1 MFFFGYVFFLNDFNN
16 FFHNCSKVSD
26 KSDTELFKVDRKSD
40 SSLLLSARD
49 KRKLSA
55 QKPLQCV
62 AALANTSKVTDPNRK
77 RNVVNSLESKRHYI
91 VKQIREAK
99 IAKPGY
105 VDKKKVMAVEQRRQ
119 AYQRTDENNKNNKRG
134 KFETDI
140 WENEPRKKPVNLI
153 NQWFT
158 EELVGHT
165 LKNTQQEMVKTPVV
179 THEKRSQLKAM
190 EAPHPGTSYNPSL
203 KDHQDL
209 MNKVIEKEEKII
221 RADDHLN
228 RVTKRMF
235 SKITAE
241 ERDRRDMEEMA
252 TGVIVK
258 GEISEDVGEVEE
270 GKSDDENVY
279 TPINPPAKNK
289 KKDKKQ
295 RKNQRA
301 QKEIKE
307 VQARKKV
314 EKKKVTDIHRV
325 KFIETLIGHRSK
337 SLKDQHIRKKELSVK
352 AKYLPRR
359 LGSMKFSEPEIDIT
373 TPENISGNLRN
384 LKPEGHILADRFKS
398 MQRRNLIAPNRDV
411 GLAKRA
417 KVKYFVKNTHKA
429 EANFVRKTKP
439 QR

>member
-1 MFFFGYVFFLNDFNN
+1 MFFF
-16 FFHNCSKVSD
+16 SKISD

-40 SSLLLSARD
+40 SKLLLSARE

-62 AALANTSKVTDPNRK
+62 AALVNTSKVVDPNRK

-91 VKQIREAK
+91 VKQIREQK
-99 IAKPGY
+99 IANGY
-105 VDKKKVMAVEQRRQ
+105 VDKKKIMAVEQRLQ
-119 AYQRTDENNKNNKRG
+119 AYNRSDENKKNNKRG
-134 KFETDI
+134 NFGTDI
-140 WENEPRKKPVNLI
+140 WENEPRKKPSNLI

-165 LKNTQQEMVKTPVV
+165 LKNTAQEMVKTPIVV
-179 THEKRSQLKAM
+179 HEKRSQLKAM
-190 EAPHPGTSYNPSL
+190 EIPHPGTSYNPSL

-209 MNKVIEKEEKII
+209 MIKVIEREEKII
-221 RADDHLN
+221 KVEDHLN

-235 SKITAE
+235 SKISAE
-241 ERDRRDMEEMA
+241 ERDRRHMEEMA
-252 TGVIVK
+252 TGVLVK
-258 GEISEDVGEVEE
+258 EAEEVVEGDEE
-270 GKSDDENVY
+270 NSDEEENVY
-279 TPINPPAKNK
+279 TPINPPAINK

-295 RKNQRA
+295 RRNQRA

-307 VQARKKV
+307 VQARKKI

-325 KFIETLIGHRSK
+325 KFIETLIGHRSNT
-337 SLKDQHIRKKELSVK
+337 LRDQHMRKKELSFK
-352 AKYLPRR
+352 KKSLPRR
-359 LGSMKFSEPEIDIT
+359 LGSMKFAEPEIDIT
-373 TPENISGNLRN
+373 TPENITGNLRN
-384 LKPEGHILADRFKS
+384 LKPEGQILADRFKS

-417 KVKYFVKNTHKA
+417 KVKYFIRNTHKA
-429 EANFVRKTKP
+429 DANFVRKTKKQ

>member
-1 MFFFGYVFFLNDFNN
+1 MFSLINLIIFFYYF
-16 FFHNCSKVSD
+16 SKISD
-26 KSDTELFKVDRKSD
+26 KTDTELFKVDRKSD

-49 KRKLSA
+49 KRKLLA

-119 AYQRTDENNKNNKRG
+119 AYQRTDENKKNNKRG

-140 WENEPRKKPVNLI
+140 WENEPRKKPSNLI

-179 THEKRSQLKAM
+179 VHEKRSQLKAM
-190 EAPHPGTSYNPSL
+190 EVPHPGTSYNPSL

-209 MNKVIEKEEKII
+209 MDKVIEKEEKII
-221 RADDHLN
+221 KVDEHLN

-258 GEISEDVGEVEE
+258 GEVSENVEDGEDAEE
-270 GKSDDENVY
+270 KSDEDENVY
-279 TPINPPAKNK
+279 TPINPPTQNK

-295 RKNQRA
+295 RKNQRV
-301 QKEIKE
+301 QREIKE
-307 VQARKKV
+307 GQIKKKI

-352 AKYLPRR
+352 RKYLPRR

-398 MQRRNLIAPNRDV
+398 MQRRNLIAPNKDV

>member
-1 MFFFGYVFFLNDFNN
+1 MFLFFF
-16 FFHNCSKVSD
+16 SKISD

-40 SSLLLSARD
+40 SSLLLSARE
-49 KRKLSA
+49 KRRLKA

-119 AYQRTDENNKNNKRG
+119 AYQKTDENKKNNKRG
-134 KFETDI
+134 NFTTDI
-140 WENEPRKKPVNLI
+140 WENEPRKKPSNLI

-165 LKNTQQEMVKTPVV
+165 LKNTAREMVKTPVV
-179 THEKRSQLKAM
+179 VHEKRSQLKAM
-190 EAPHPGTSYNPSL
+190 EVPHPGTSYNPSL

-209 MNKVIEKEEKII
+209 MTKVIEKEERII
-221 RADDHLN
+221 KADEHLN

-235 SKITAE
+235 SKISAE
-241 ERDRRDMEEMA
+241 ERDRRDMEEMG
-252 TGVIVK
+252 TGVLVK
-258 GEISEDVGEVEE
+258 EDEVVENVVE
-270 GKSDDENVY
+270 DENVY
-279 TPINPPAKNK
+279 TPVNPPAKNK

-295 RKNQRA
+295 RRNQRA

-307 VQARKKV
+307 VQARKKI

-325 KFIETLIGHRSK
+325 KLIEKLIVHRSQ
-337 SLKDQHIRKKELSVK
+337 SLKDQHIRKKEISVK
-352 AKYLPRR
+352 RKFLPRR
-359 LGSMKFSEPEIDIT
+359 LGSMKFVEPEIDIT

-429 EANFVRKTKP
+429 EANFVRKTKKP

>member
-1 MFFFGYVFFLNDFNN
+1 M
-16 FFHNCSKVSD
+16 
-26 KSDTELFKVDRKSD
+26 
-40 SSLLLSARD
+40 LSARE

-62 AALANTSKVTDPNRK
+62 AALVNTSKVVDPNRK

-99 IAKPGY
+99 IANGY
-105 VDKKKVMAVEQRRQ
+105 VDKKKIMAGEQRLE
-119 AYQRTDENNKNNKRG
+119 AYRKTDENKKNNKRG
-134 KFETDI
+134 NFVTDI
-140 WENEPRKKPVNLI
+140 WENEPRKKPSNLI

-165 LKNTQQEMVKTPVV
+165 LKNTAREMVKTPVV
-179 THEKRSQLKAM
+179 VHEKRSQLKAM
-190 EAPHPGTSYNPSL
+190 EIPHPGTSYNPSL

-209 MNKVIEKEEKII
+209 LDKVIEKEERII
-221 RADDHLN
+221 KADDHLN

-235 SKITAE
+235 SRVTAE
-241 ERDRRDMEEMA
+241 ERDRSILEEMA
-252 TGVIVK
+252 TGVLVK
-258 GEISEDVGEVEE
+258 EEEDE
-270 GKSDDENVY
+270 KSDADENVY

-295 RKNQRA
+295 RRNQRA

-337 SLKDQHIRKKELSVK
+337 SLKDQHVRKRELSEK
-352 AKYLPRR
+352 KKFLPRR

-384 LKPEGHILADRFKS
+384 LKPEGYILADRFKS
-398 MQRRNLIAPNRDV
+398 MQRRNLIAPNKDV

-417 KVKYFVKNTHKA
+417 KVKYFVRNTHKA

>member
-1 MFFFGYVFFLNDFNN
+1 MFSLINLIIFFYYF
-16 FFHNCSKVSD
+16 SKISD
-26 KSDTELFKVDRKSD
+26 KTDTELFKVDRKSD

-49 KRKLSA
+49 KRKLLA

-119 AYQRTDENNKNNKRG
+119 AYQRTDENKKNNKRG

-140 WENEPRKKPVNLI
+140 WENEPRKKPSNLI

-179 THEKRSQLKAM
+179 VHEKRSQLKAM
-190 EAPHPGTSYNPSL
+190 EVPHPGTSYNPSL

-209 MNKVIEKEEKII
+209 MDKVIEKEEKII
-221 RADDHLN
+221 KVDEHLN

-258 GEISEDVGEVEE
+258 GEVSENVEGAE
-270 GKSDDENVY
+270 DAEEKSDEDENVY
-279 TPINPPAKNK
+279 TPINPPTQNK

-295 RKNQRA
+295 RKNQRV
-301 QKEIKE
+301 QREIKE
-307 VQARKKV
+307 GQIKKKI

-352 AKYLPRR
+352 RKYLPRR

-398 MQRRNLIAPNRDV
+398 MQRRNLIAPNKDV